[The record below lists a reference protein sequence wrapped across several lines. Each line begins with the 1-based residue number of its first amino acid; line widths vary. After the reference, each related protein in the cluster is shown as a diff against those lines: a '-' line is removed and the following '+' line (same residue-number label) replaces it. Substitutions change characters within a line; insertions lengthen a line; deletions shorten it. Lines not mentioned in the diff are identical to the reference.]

1 MLLQELPDGCQK
13 AAETWKIRQLFNDLE
28 ERHRML
34 NNGKGIGDYEKQ
46 YLCLLLSGIEP
57 IQMSEKLYDP
67 VENIRVKITQS
78 GLYKTIERLTG
89 GKINN
94 WRDPIILFLNKGYRK
109 SEDVKEKE
117 ETLLVMTCDVEVSEE
132 ILRSLEEKM
141 KQILGANQMKIQKIE
156 RGSLIIH
163 WQGSRSSC
171 EQIEVLFREGV
182 LSKRLGVPVLDVQVV
197 PNKERVNFSQWF
209 DNTFTVG
216 WQTVTELLNPQ
227 QLQATARTQ
236 KLERGKL
243 IDLRADL
250 LSHSVVLLINLSREN
265 DDSSTVEITLRVYP
279 TGDEVYLPP
288 SLKLLVLSNNEVFE
302 EVTARSADVFMR
314 CQFEGE
320 VGENFSVQLVLG
332 DVVVTEDFVI

>member
-1 MLLQELPDGCQK
+1 MLSQELPACCQE
-13 AAETWKIRQLFNDLE
+13 AAQTWKIKKLFNDLE
-28 ERHRML
+28 KKHRDL
-34 NNGKGIGDYEKQ
+34 NKGKSLGDYEKH
-46 YLCLLLSGIEP
+46 YLCLLLSGLEP
-57 IQMSEKLYDP
+57 IKMSDQLYDS
-67 VENIRVKITQS
+67 VETIRVKLTQS

-89 GKINN
+89 GQINN
-94 WRDPIILFLNKGYRK
+94 WRDPIILFVNKGYRK

-117 ETLLVMTCDVEVSEE
+117 ETFLVMTCDVEVSEE
-132 ILRSLEEKM
+132 ILRTLEEKM
-141 KQILGANQMKIQKIE
+141 KRILGANQVKMQKIE
-156 RGSLIIH
+156 RGSLIIY
-163 WQGSRSSC
+163 WQGSRSSY
-171 EQIEVLFREGV
+171 EQIEALFREGV
-182 LSKRLGVPVLDVQVV
+182 LSDRLGVPILDVQVV

-209 DNTFTVG
+209 DNTFTIG

-250 LSHSVVLLINLSREN
+250 LSYSVVLLINLSREN
-265 DDSSTVEITLRVYP
+265 DDSSTVGITLRVYP

-302 EVTARSADVFMR
+302 EVTTRSADVFMR

-320 VGENFSVQLVLG
+320 LGEEFTVQLVLG
-332 DVVVTEDFVI
+332 EAVVTENFVI